1 MKTASSFKNVHI
13 LIYAGCLFI
22 IHILNNY
29 LSLVL
34 PGYGI
39 LPYVTIS
46 VRRIPK
52 DHTSDLM
59 LKVPKLMASGA
70 VHLMGNLA
78 PVFTQEEVKN
88 KQQKKPLSVKF

>member
-1 MKTASSFKNVHI
+1 MINDSSDQ
-13 LIYAGCLFI
+13 
-22 IHILNNY
+22 
-29 LSLVL
+29 LSSGFDDSGDFATGLVI

-39 LPYVTIS
+39 LPNVTIS

-78 PVFTQEEVKN
+78 PV
-88 KQQKKPLSVKF
+88 